1 MASARHFI
9 PEGEPVLRVRD
20 LHTQYF
26 DKKTILKA
34 VDGVSFDL
42 YPGEILGIVGESGC
56 GKTTLAL
63 SLLNLIPHPGSVESG
78 EVMFRGRDVLK
89 MDGHELRD
97 LRGRDVAMI
106 FQDPVAGLNPV
117 LSIGDQVQ
125 EIITAHNGA
134 EKREARRMAVDLL
147 GSMGLADPE
156 RVAARYPFQL
166 SGGMAQRVMIATA
179 MALQPAILVAD
190 EPTSALDMT
199 VQAQILEEL
208 RKLRDQGVAILLITH
223 DLGVIAQMA
232 DRVEVMYG
240 GRLAES
246 APADNLF
253 AKPRHPYT
261 WALLASLPRLNQ
273 DMGRLRQ
280 VQGRPPDMT
289 KLPDECAFVPRCPKV
304 RNECRT
310 MPSPPLE
317 EIEPGH
323 YVACFNPMYHA
334 EDSGEDDDDD

>member
-1 MASARHFI
+1 MLSPNSYPHN
-9 PEGEPVLRVRD
+9 EPVLQVRD

-26 DKKTILKA
+26 DKKVVLKA

-63 SLLNLIPHPGSVESG
+63 SLLNLVPHPGAIESG
-78 EVMFRGRDVLK
+78 QILFRGRNVLD
-89 MDGHELRD
+89 MEGGELRD
-97 LRGRDVAMI
+97 LRGRDVSMI

-117 LSIGDQVQ
+117 LSVGEQVQ
-125 EIITAHNGA
+125 EIITAHTGVDN
-134 EKREARRMAVDLL
+134 REARRRAVELL
-147 GSMGLADPE
+147 ESMGLADAE
-156 RVAARYPFQL
+156 RVAGRYPFQL

-179 MALQPAILVAD
+179 MALQPAILIAD

-208 RKLRDQGVAILLITH
+208 RKLRDRGVAILLITH

-246 APADNLF
+246 ASADALF
-253 AKPRHPYT
+253 EKPRHPYT
-261 WALLASLPRLNQ
+261 WALLASLPRLNL
-273 DMGRLRQ
+273 DVGKLRQ

-310 MPSPPLE
+310 LPSPPLDP
-317 EIEPGH
+317 IEPGH
-323 YVACFNPMYHA
+323 FVACYNPMYHA
-334 EDSGEDDDDD
+334 EASDDDDDD

>member
-1 MASARHFI
+1 MLPPTYSSRD
-9 PEGEPVLRVRD
+9 EPVLQVRD
-20 LHTQYF
+20 LRTHYF
-26 DKKTILKA
+26 DKKVVLKA

-63 SLLNLIPHPGSVESG
+63 SLLNLIPHPGSIESG
-78 EVMFRGRDVLK
+78 SVMFRGRNVLD
-89 MDGHELRD
+89 MEGNELRD

-117 LSIGDQVQ
+117 LSVGDQVQ

-134 EKREARRMAVDLL
+134 EKHEARRMAVELL

-179 MALQPAILVAD
+179 TALRPAILIAD

-246 APADNLF
+246 ATADSLF
-253 AKPRHPYT
+253 EKPRHPYT
-261 WALLASLPRLNQ
+261 WALLASLPRLHL
-273 DMGRLRQ
+273 DVGRLRQ

-310 MPSPPLE
+310 LPSPPLE

-323 YVACFNPMYHA
+323 FVACFNPMYHA
-334 EDSGEDDDDD
+334 EASDEDEDDN

>member
-1 MASARHFI
+1 M
-9 PEGEPVLRVRD
+9 LQVRD
-20 LHTQYF
+20 LRTQYF
-26 DKKTILKA
+26 DKKTVLKA
-34 VDGVSFDL
+34 VDGVNFDL

-63 SLLNLIPHPGSVESG
+63 SLLNLIPHPGSIESG
-78 EVMFRGRDVLK
+78 SVMFRGRNVLE
-89 MDGHELRD
+89 MEGNELRD

-117 LSIGDQVQ
+117 LSVGDQVQ

-134 EKREARRMAVDLL
+134 DKREARRMAVELL

-179 MALQPAILVAD
+179 MALRPAILIAD

-246 APADNLF
+246 APADSLF
-253 AKPRHPYT
+253 SKPRHPYT
-261 WALLASLPRLNQ
+261 WALLASLPRLHL
-273 DMGRLRQ
+273 DVGRLRQ

-304 RNECRT
+304 RNECRSLD
-310 MPSPPLE
+310 SPPLE
-317 EIEPGH
+317 EIAPGH
-323 YVACFNPMYHA
+323 FAACYNPVYHR
-334 EDSGEDDDDD
+334 EPDGDDE

>member
-1 MASARHFI
+1 MLPPISSN
-9 PEGEPVLRVRD
+9 GEPVLQVRD
-20 LHTQYF
+20 LRTQFF
-26 DKKTILKA
+26 DKKTVLKA

-42 YPGEILGIVGESGC
+42 HAGEVLGIVGESGC

-63 SLLNLIPHPGSVESG
+63 SMLNLIPHPGSIESG
-78 EVMFRGRDVLK
+78 QILFKGRDVLR
-89 MDGHELRD
+89 MSDAEMRD
-97 LRGRDVAMI
+97 LRGRDVSMI

-134 EKREARRMAVDLL
+134 DKREARRMAVELL
-147 GSMGLADPE
+147 NSMGLADAE

-179 MALQPAILVAD
+179 MALQPSILIAD

-246 APADNLF
+246 ASADALF
-253 AKPRHPYT
+253 EKPRHPYT
-261 WALLASLPRLNQ
+261 WALLASLPRLHL
-273 DMGRLRQ
+273 DVERLRQ
-280 VQGRPPDMT
+280 VKGRPPDMT
-289 KLPDECAFVPRCPKV
+289 KLPDECAFAPRCPKV

-310 MPSPPLE
+310 LPAPPLE
-317 EIEPGH
+317 PIESDH
-323 YVACFNPMYHA
+323 LVACFNPMYHA
-334 EDSGEDDDDD
+334 EDGDEEDEE

>member
-1 MASARHFI
+1 MRPPSSYSRD
-9 PEGEPVLRVRD
+9 EPVLQVRN
-20 LHTQYF
+20 LRTHYF
-26 DKKTILKA
+26 DKKVVLKA
-34 VDGVSFDL
+34 VDGISFDL
-42 YPGEILGIVGESGC
+42 HPGEILGIVGESGC

-63 SLLNLIPHPGSVESG
+63 SLLNLIPHPGHIESG
-78 EVMFRGRDVLK
+78 EILFRGRDVLK
-89 MDGHELRD
+89 MDNGELRD
-97 LRGRDVAMI
+97 LRGRDVSMI

-125 EIITAHNGA
+125 EIITAHSGA
-134 EKREARRMAVDLL
+134 DNREARRIAVELL

-179 MALQPAILVAD
+179 MALRPAILIAD

-240 GRLAES
+240 GRLAE
-246 APADNLF
+246 AATADALF
-253 AKPRHPYT
+253 EKPRHPYT
-261 WALLASLPRLNQ
+261 WALLASLPRLHL
-273 DMGRLRQ
+273 DMGKLRQ

-289 KLPDECAFVPRCPKV
+289 RLPDECAFAPRCPKV

-310 MPSPPLE
+310 LPSPPLE
-317 EIEPGH
+317 PIEADH
-323 YVACFNPMYHA
+323 FVACFNPMYHA
-334 EDSGEDDDDD
+334 EDTDDDDDD

>member
-1 MASARHFI
+1 MLPPVSYSRD
-9 PEGEPVLRVRD
+9 EPVLQVRN
-20 LHTQYF
+20 LRTQYF
-26 DKKTILKA
+26 DKKVVLKA

-78 EVMFRGRDVLK
+78 EILFRGRNVLK
-89 MDGHELRD
+89 MEGSELRD
-97 LRGRDVAMI
+97 LRGRDISMI

-117 LSIGDQVQ
+117 LSVGDQVQ
-125 EIITAHNGA
+125 EIITAHSGA
-134 EKREARRMAVDLL
+134 DKREARRMSVELL
-147 GSMGLADPE
+147 NSMGLADPE
-156 RVAARYPFQL
+156 RVAARFPFQL

-179 MALQPAILVAD
+179 MALRPAILIAD

-246 APADNLF
+246 AQADALF
-253 AKPRHPYT
+253 EKPRHPYT
-261 WALLASLPRLNQ
+261 WALLASLPRLHL
-273 DMGRLRQ
+273 DMGKLRQ

-310 MPSPPLE
+310 LPSPPLE
-317 EIEPGH
+317 LLENGH
-323 YVACFNPMYHA
+323 YVACYNPMYHA
-334 EDSGEDDDDD
+334 EPSDDDDDDA

>member
-1 MASARHFI
+1 MLPPSSSR
-9 PEGEPVLRVRD
+9 EPVLQVRN
-20 LHTQYF
+20 LRTHYF
-26 DKKTILKA
+26 DKKLVLKA

-42 YPGEILGIVGESGC
+42 HPGEILGIVGESGC
-56 GKTTLAL
+56 GKSTLAL
-63 SLLNLIPHPGSVESG
+63 SLLNLIPHPGFIESG
-78 EVMFRGRDVLK
+78 EIIFNGRNVLD
-89 MDGHELRD
+89 MDDAELRD
-97 LRGRDVAMI
+97 LRGRDVSMI

-117 LSIGDQVQ
+117 LSVGDQVQ

-134 EKREARRMAVDLL
+134 DKREARRMAVELL
-147 GSMGLADPE
+147 ASMGLSDPE

-179 MALQPAILVAD
+179 MALQPSILIAD

-246 APADNLF
+246 ADADSLF
-253 AKPRHPYT
+253 EKPRHPYT
-261 WALLASLPRLNQ
+261 WALLASLPRLHL
-273 DMGRLRQ
+273 DMDRLRQ

-289 KLPDECAFVPRCPKV
+289 NLPDQCAFAPRCPKV

-310 MPSPPLE
+310 LPSPPLE
-317 EIEPGH
+317 PIEEGH
-323 YVACFNPMYHA
+323 LVACFNPMYHA
-334 EDSGEDDDDD
+334 EDTDDEDDD

>member
-1 MASARHFI
+1 MLPPISYSSR
-9 PEGEPVLRVRD
+9 EPILQVQDLR
-20 LHTQYF
+20 TQYF
-26 DKKTILKA
+26 DKKTVLKA
-34 VDGVSFDL
+34 VDGVSLDL

-56 GKTTLAL
+56 GKTTLGL
-63 SLLNLIPHPGSVESG
+63 SILNLIPHPGSIESG
-78 EVMFRGRDVLK
+78 RILYRGRNVLE
-89 MDGHELRD
+89 MGGAELRD
-97 LRGRDVAMI
+97 LRGRDVSMI

-117 LSIGDQVQ
+117 LSIGDQVE

-134 EKREARRMAVDLL
+134 DKRQARRMAIELL
-147 GSMGLADPE
+147 TSMGMADPE
-156 RVAARYPFQL
+156 RVAARFPFQL

-179 MALQPAILVAD
+179 MALRPSILIAD

-246 APADNLF
+246 ATVDSLF
-253 AKPRHPYT
+253 EKPRHPYT

-289 KLPDECAFVPRCPKV
+289 KLPDQCAFVPRCPKA
-304 RNECRT
+304 RNDCRT
-310 MPSPPLE
+310 LVSPPLQP
-317 EIEPGH
+317 IEPDH
-323 YVACFNPMYHA
+323 LVACYNPMYHA
-334 EDSGEDDDDD
+334 DPADDEDDD